1 MKKSEQKIEQI
12 FEFLNQY
19 IDKNGFPPSYR
30 EIASGVSLKSINSV
44 KEYLDI
50 LEKQGKIK
58 KQATKNRCIEI
69 IKKDKIETIEL
80 PIVGRVAA
88 GQPILAEQN
97 IEDFLAISASFFRAS
112 ENQLFMLKVYGESMV
127 EIGINDGDYVVA
139 KKQDVAENGD
149 VVVAMIDG
157 RATVKTFYRERTRI
171 RLQPENCTYP
181 PIYSDNVQIAGKV
194 VGCIR
199 RM

>member
-1 MKKSEQKIEQI
+1 MAKSRYVDITSIMQVIGCVYKKPQLLDLTDKYNITEFDFTEEFHKILFGTIYKLHE
-12 FEFLNQY
+12 
-19 IDKNGFPPSYR
+19 
-30 EIASGVSLKSINSV
+30 SGM
-44 KEYLDI
+44 
-50 LEKQGKIK
+50 
-58 KQATKNRCIEI
+58 
-69 IKKDKIETIEL
+69 ETISL
-80 PIVGRVAA
+80 T
-88 GQPILAEQN
+88 N

>member
-12 FEFLNQY
+12 FEFLNLY
-19 IDKNGFPPSYR
+19 IDKHGFPPSYR
-30 EIASGVSLKSINSV
+30 EISSGVGLKSINSV

-50 LEKQGKIK
+50 LENQGRIK

-97 IEDFLAISASFFRAS
+97 IEDFLAISASFFKAS

-139 KKQDVAENGD
+139 KKQDTAENGD

>member
-1 MKKSEQKIEQI
+1 
-12 FEFLNQY
+12 
-19 IDKNGFPPSYR
+19 
-30 EIASGVSLKSINSV
+30 
-44 KEYLDI
+44 
-50 LEKQGKIK
+50 
-58 KQATKNRCIEI
+58 
-69 IKKDKIETIEL
+69 
-80 PIVGRVAA
+80 
-88 GQPILAEQN
+88 
-97 IEDFLAISASFFRAS
+97 
-112 ENQLFMLKVYGESMV
+112 MV
-127 EIGINDGDYVVA
+127 EIGINDGDFVVA
-139 KKQDVAENGD
+139 KKQDTAENGD

>member
-1 MKKSEQKIEQI
+1 MKKSEQKIENI
-12 FEFLNQY
+12 FEYLNQY

-30 EIASGVSLKSINSV
+30 EIASGVGLKSINSV

-50 LEKQGKIK
+50 LENQGRIK
-58 KQATKNRCIEI
+58 KQSTKNRCIEI
-69 IKKDKIETIEL
+69 LKKDKIETIEL

-97 IEDFLAISASFFRAS
+97 IEDFLAISASFFKAS
-112 ENQLFMLKVYGESMV
+112 EQQLFMLKVYGESMV

-139 KKQDVAENGD
+139 KKQDTAENGD
-149 VVVAMIDG
+149 IVVALIDG
-157 RATVKTFYRERTRI
+157 RATVKTFYRESTRI
-171 RLQPENCTYP
+171 RLQPENCTYQ